1 MRPELQDMTVS
12 DWMDAKLNMNSNSF
26 KQLVRVAKAGHIS
39 VPSIVV
45 PNFNPRITFVS
56 ESDTEQFFRVKDT
69 EALNKFNNDVQE
81 WGIKVGMELKRAA
94 SASFKHRDSKNVSD
108 DFPPLADSISLNLRF
123 DKKFKLETRSV
134 GFSLA
139 RHGVY
144 LHQGA
149 GRGYGGLTGS
159 KWTDKYGQKK
169 TTNPASLGLQGTGSR
184 TAVHWFNDVIRKNL
198 PQLTEILANYSLD
211 LLLNTDSI
219 FLPE

>member
-56 ESDTEQFFRVKDT
+56 ESDTAMYQRVKDT
-69 EALNKFNNDVQE
+69 EALNEFNAKVKQ
-81 WGIKVGMELKRAA
+81 WGEKVEAELKQ
-94 SASFKHRDSKNVSD
+94 SVSSRTNEYKSND
-108 DFPPLADSISLNLRF
+108 RISLAESIKLNLRF
-123 DKKFKLETRSV
+123 DRTYKLETRSV
-134 GFSLA
+134 GFKFE

-144 LHQGA
+144 FHYGA

-159 KWTDKYGQKK
+159 KWTDVYGKVHSVSPDSK
-169 TTNPASLGLQGTGSR
+169 GKMGTGMR
-184 TAVHWFNDVIRKNL
+184 NPEYWFNDVIRKNMQEL
-198 PQLTEILANYSLD
+198 SNIVADYSLD
-211 LLLNTDSI
+211 IAVNMNSI